1 MKVDDGCN
9 ISKSILCKNVHI
21 KRYTIAE
28 QFDID
33 EIYSFLFKKKRVMK
47 HVNVIFVSHMNLIAF
62 VPCTQTILQSAVI
75 LIFVHFLSALCI
87 GM

>member
-28 QFDID
+28 QFDVD
-33 EIYSFLFKKKRVMK
+33 EISLFKKKRVMK
-47 HVNVIFVSHMNLIAF
+47 HVDVIFVSHMNLIAF
-62 VPCTQTILQSAVI
+62 VPCIQMILQSAVI

>member
-21 KRYTIAE
+21 KRYTTAE
-28 QFDID
+28 QFDVD
-33 EIYSFLFKKKRVMK
+33 EILSFLFKKKRAIK
-47 HVNVIFVSHMNLIAF
+47 HVDVIFVSHMNLIAF
-62 VPCTQTILQSAVI
+62 VPCTQMILQSSVI

>member
-47 HVNVIFVSHMNLIAF
+47 HVDVIFVSHMNLTAF
-62 VPCTQTILQSAVI
+62 VPCTQMILQSAVL

>member
-28 QFDID
+28 QFDVD
-33 EIYSFLFKKKRVMK
+33 EISLFKKKRVMK
-47 HVNVIFVSHMNLIAF
+47 HVDVIFVSHMNLIAF
-62 VPCTQTILQSAVI
+62 VPCTQMILQSAVI

>member
-28 QFDID
+28 QFDVD
-33 EIYSFLFKKKRVMK
+33 EISLFKKKRVMK
-47 HVNVIFVSHMNLIAF
+47 HVDVMNLIAF
-62 VPCTQTILQSAVI
+62 LPCTQMILKSAVI

>member
-28 QFDID
+28 QFDVD

-62 VPCTQTILQSAVI
+62 VPI
-75 LIFVHFLSALCI
+75 VHK
-87 GM
+87 

>member
-28 QFDID
+28 QFDVD
-33 EIYSFLFKKKRVMK
+33 EISLFKKKRVMK
-47 HVNVIFVSHMNLIAF
+47 HDVIFVSHMNLIAF
-62 VPCTQTILQSAVI
+62 VPCTQMILQSAVI

>member
-28 QFDID
+28 QFDVD
-33 EIYSFLFKKKRVMK
+33 EISLFKKKRVMK

-62 VPCTQTILQSAVI
+62 VPCTQMILQSAVI